1 MLYFYFVI
9 VADAISSHIT
19 LSIINR
25 IHNKNK
31 ILFPKNIII
40 IMEITLGHTP
50 DADDAFMFYGIA
62 SGKVKS
68 PNIRVKHV
76 IEDIETLNILALKHE
91 LDVTAVSAHAYA
103 YLKDY
108 VILRSGGSFG
118 LEYGPI
124 VISKK
129 KLSHSELRKCTIAI
143 PGKMTSANLLLNFAL
158 GKFKEKE
165 TSFQTI
171 PDEVLTDKVD
181 AGLVIHEAQ
190 IAYDNSKLYNVLDLG
205 EWWTSQTNG
214 LPVPLGINVA
224 STKSMTLEQIRQF
237 DKTFRNSI
245 LYSLKNLDAAVDF
258 AMRYSRGQSR
268 DVMTRFIKMY
278 VNSMTIDMGVKGK
291 KSIKKMFAIA
301 KERGI
306 LAVDRLHFA

>member
-1 MLYFYFVI
+1 
-9 VADAISSHIT
+9 
-19 LSIINR
+19 
-25 IHNKNK
+25 
-31 ILFPKNIII
+31 
-40 IMEITLGHTP
+40 MEITLGHTP

-68 PNIRVKHV
+68 PNIRIKHV
-76 IEDIETLNILALKHE
+76 IEDIETLNRRALKHE

-103 YLKDY
+103 YLKNY

-205 EWWTSQTNG
+205 EWWISQTNG